1 MGGKGPRNQA
11 VTIVYLYIVC
21 LYYLLGF
28 GKRNQGK
35 GIIIQLLEFLF
46 LPEFCAAADRTG
58 YFLWVLEADQSWFS
72 QRVDRNDL
80 ATFSLCRL
88 QRSHHPWM
96 IRAWILPDDEDR
108 FRKFKII
115 QRYRSLADAD
125 GFSERG
131 TARLVA
137 HIGTIW

>member
-1 MGGKGPRNQA
+1 
-11 VTIVYLYIVC
+11 
-21 LYYLLGF
+21 
-28 GKRNQGK
+28 
-35 GIIIQLLEFLF
+35 
-46 LPEFCAAADRTG
+46 
-58 YFLWVLEADQSWFS
+58 
-72 QRVDRNDL
+72 
-80 ATFSLCRL
+80 
-88 QRSHHPWM
+88 M